1 MQELSARSQISSFL
15 QTAKEI
21 TIIQEDVME
30 EFAEHVDD
38 DDDEEDDLD
47 EVDRY
52 IVTKLSFLKDDTVF
66 EW

>member
-21 TIIQEDVME
+21 IITQEDAME
-30 EFAEHVDD
+30 EFAEDVD

-52 IVTKLSFLKDDTVF
+52 IVTKLSFSKDDTIF